1 MEKYGYIG
9 AEGRKHRILR
19 MGPALPEGV
28 LSEIT
33 RELGTMLAAGVP
45 LSKALLVF
53 SDKEQAKPA
62 VRKAFRKVYSLVCQG
77 MSLWQAMEEQSPAF
91 PPVMIQCVRAA
102 EQSGCLGQT
111 LLELSEDYRREH
123 ELKSQMRAALLY
135 PKILM
140 VLLAGMLWLMVYII
154 LPQFAPLFS
163 YMEELPW
170 PTKILYCLTD
180 GIRRCGPMLIA
191 AVFAAV
197 ILERTAGRMGWIGL
211 QRDRIRLKIPILG
224 PLRKMICT
232 ARFARVLCSLYEAGI
247 PLPEALRIAGGAA
260 GNAWLER
267 KAQETAYLVEQG
279 FRLSDALEQETV
291 FLKKLIFIVQAGE
304 ESGQL
309 SPMLRSASQSMEYD
323 GRQALRRLASYLEP
337 GMILVMA
344 VLIGFVMAAVL
355 MPVYASYEGIGQMIY

>member
-9 AEGRKHRILR
+9 AEGRKHGILR

-163 YMEELPW
+163 YMEELRN
-170 PTKILYCLTD
+170 TIT
-180 GIRRCGPMLIA
+180 
-191 AVFAAV
+191 
-197 ILERTAGRMGWIGL
+197 
-211 QRDRIRLKIPILG
+211 
-224 PLRKMICT
+224 
-232 ARFARVLCSLYEAGI
+232 
-247 PLPEALRIAGGAA
+247 
-260 GNAWLER
+260 
-267 KAQETAYLVEQG
+267 G
-279 FRLSDALEQETV
+279 FHVDQT
-291 FLKKLIFIVQAGE
+291 
-304 ESGQL
+304 
-309 SPMLRSASQSMEYD
+309 
-323 GRQALRRLASYLEP
+323 
-337 GMILVMA
+337 
-344 VLIGFVMAAVL
+344 
-355 MPVYASYEGIGQMIY
+355 